1 MSGRENREGQT
12 AKKTTQQR
20 VRQREKGADRVKEI
34 QRERERER
42 QIFLT
47 TDAHGLKQNAP
58 GENINAAVQSFS
70 YLLSFSISLRVT

>member
-34 QRERERER
+34 QRERERETD
-42 QIFLT
+42 FL
-47 TDAHGLKQNAP
+47 DYRCPWPEAKCP
-58 GENINAAVQSFS
+58 RRK
-70 YLLSFSISLRVT
+70 Y